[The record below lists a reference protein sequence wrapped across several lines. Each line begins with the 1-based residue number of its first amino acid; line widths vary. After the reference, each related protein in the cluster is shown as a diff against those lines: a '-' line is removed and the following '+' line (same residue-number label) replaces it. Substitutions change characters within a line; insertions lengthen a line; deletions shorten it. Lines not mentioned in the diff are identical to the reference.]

1 MPKILGN
8 VGKQG
13 IETSAGSLYR
23 SGEKKRES
31 AIEGEGK
38 NDPLACVAGGFP
50 GNVFGVGDWEKGMSY
65 WGRL

>member
-50 GNVFGVGDWEKGMSY
+50 GNVFGVGD
-65 WGRL
+65 